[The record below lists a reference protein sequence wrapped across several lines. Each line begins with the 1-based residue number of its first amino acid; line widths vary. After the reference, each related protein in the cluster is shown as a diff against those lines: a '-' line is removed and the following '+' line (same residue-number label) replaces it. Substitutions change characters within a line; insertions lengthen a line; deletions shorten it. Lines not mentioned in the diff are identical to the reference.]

1 MPFFPVSL
9 SIAAGATVDL
19 LNTTSGIVTPWKYNR
34 APYKGILEVMCRS
47 VGAPATPLNQRMTV
61 GSDEVVQQG
70 LLGAGGTAQNLPSRL
85 NCEPITVEVD
95 QGDVISYIVNNPGAG
110 AIEVDATFELTRAK

>member
-1 MPFFPVSL
+1 MPFFPVQL

-34 APYKGILEVMCRS
+34 APYRGVLEVMCKA
-47 VGAPATPLNQRMTV
+47 VGAPATALNQVMTV

-70 LLGAGGTAQNLPSRL
+70 LLGGGGTAANLPARL
-85 NCEPITVEVD
+85 STEPITVEVE
-95 QGDVISYIVNNPGAG
+95 QGDVLSYKVNNPGAG